1 MRFAAVV
8 RGFARVFGLSS
19 VLALGVLSPR
29 NAEAAPNA
37 VAEDEMYW
45 AFSACS
51 KGLDARFDEEKHS
64 AHVEYKERRA
74 KAVKADASITSFTG
88 KTKGRYAVP
97 EWLKKCDVDLAKVAA
112 EAGKHQQA
120 EVHVRQA
127 SFACSDG
134 KKGDEA
140 ALAKFSALKA
150 RALETYPAI
159 ANEPHGA
166 TTATIG
172 QFFAACEK
180 EIPAAIESRKKHDA
194 DVQKFQD
201 DGLQKAREASAKAEA
216 DDAKHEAQMKKVLKG
231 DRLKIWGREGD
242 PSDFPGTKIQLASY
256 WEYEVTPS
264 GTSMTCTVK
273 YAFKGNKLVRK
284 SKSGTGCILV
294 D

>member
-1 MRFAAVV
+1 MRFAVVV
-8 RGFARVFGLSS
+8 RGIARVFGLSS

-29 NAEAAPNA
+29 AAEAAPNA

-51 KGLDARFDEEKHS
+51 KGFDARFDNDKLS
-64 AHVEYKERRA
+64 ANVEYKERRA

-140 ALAKFSALKA
+140 ALAKFSSLKA

-159 ANEPHGA
+159 GSEQHDGS
-166 TTATIG
+166 TTIS

-194 DVQKFQD
+194 DVKKFQD
-201 DGLQKAREASAKAEA
+201 DQLQKSREASAKAEA
-216 DDAKHEAQMKKVLKG
+216 EDAKHEAQMKKVLKG

-242 PSDFPGTKIQLASY
+242 PSDFPGNKIQLASY